1 MGSSIHGTLCCSFP
15 LSESYSYFD
24 LYTHFCPFLLQ
35 FWYRLGFHCKSETS
49 IQNRSYHPFTLQ
61 ENILLLNTMGNI
73 HVTCTPLS
81 MLFTTWVSMFNR
93 GIKRQVFGLS
103 HVQTPLPCFGQLLS
117 GSAAGHAKLH
127 PPPEW
132 ISEAD
137 GLVIKNPQLCN
148 CTYTFSVVWIAFEFS
163 FWCTLIYILPLA
175 WPESFLKFSQLCQQL
190 VGFLV

>member
-1 MGSSIHGTLCCSFP
+1 MKKSHSREFVNISTARKTFYKTLEKSINRNPKKLEFMGSSIHGTLCCSFP

-103 HVQTPLPCFGQLLS
+103 HVLLFW
-117 GSAAGHAKLH
+117 
-127 PPPEW
+127 PT
-132 ISEAD
+132 
-137 GLVIKNPQLCN
+137 LVWQCSWTCK
-148 CTYTFSVVWIAFEFS
+148 IAPS
-163 FWCTLIYILPLA
+163 PRMNQWGW
-175 WPESFLKFSQLCQQL
+175 WPGDKKSPT
-190 VGFLV
+190 V